1 MEVLGWFGEWQ
12 GSVGSI
18 VRSAGWDQIPEG
30 YGSGKMTNPD
40 FTMAAFR

>member
-18 VRSAGWDQIPEG
+18 VRRQVGTRYQRVMGVA
-30 YGSGKMTNPD
+30 K
-40 FTMAAFR
+40 